1 MSLVAYLIYLWP
13 SAQTQ
18 RERLPKANDRAR
30 GVMKPEKEVLEKM
43 RILPQRRQMPLGKQ
57 SAENNQQGQSQV
69 KNKTH
74 AGGGILS
81 KSTPTSPKQGE

>member
-1 MSLVAYLIYLWP
+1 MSLTAYLIYLWP

-43 RILPQRRQMPLGKQ
+43 RIIPQRRQMPLGKQ
-57 SAENNQQGQSQV
+57 SAENNHQDRA
-69 KNKTH
+69 K
-74 AGGGILS
+74 
-81 KSTPTSPKQGE
+81 